1 MRTAKAN
8 KTEMRKEYDSS
19 KGSRGKYA
27 GRIQP
32 GDTDLRN
39 CKVRVNMYLDADI
52 VEYFKRR
59 AAKRNAAPYQ
69 TQINSALRELMEG
82 SEEHD
87 YLRLVEDEG
96 FINAVAARV
105 KARGVRSK

>member
-1 MRTAKAN
+1 MKTAKES
-8 KTEMRKEYDSS
+8 KTEMRKEYDFS
-19 KGSRGKYA
+19 KGTRGGYT
-27 GRIQP
+27 GRVKP

-69 TQINSALRELMEG
+69 TQINSALRELIEG
-82 SEEHD
+82 AEEHD

-96 FINAVAARV
+96 FISAVAKRV
-105 KARGVRSK
+105 KARAVRSK